1 MLNFKSFFG
10 GSFDYFDY
18 RNDFRVYDFFPIVVA
33 LVFLKILMKNNLV
46 FFKVFFPKYYLFGII
61 ITLIGIF
68 VSAFEKDFIIVFSFS
83 LIFLGFVFS
92 RQYLTPLINKAK
104 DEITKSDDLSK
115 VKFERLHRFS
125 VIINILQ
132 IFVCIIILF
141 YKIIN

>member
-1 MLNFKSFFG
+1 MEINLIILIAGMILGFMI
-10 GSFDYFDY
+10 
-18 RNDFRVYDFFPIVVA
+18 FFPIVVA
-33 LVFLKILMKNNLV
+33 PSVFKNFNEKQSSVFLRS
-46 FFKVFFPKYYLFGII
+46 FFPKYYLFGII

-68 VSAFEKDFIIVFSFS
+68 ISAWEKDFVIILGFS
-83 LIFLGFVFS
+83 LIFLSFVFS

-104 DEITKSDDLSK
+104 DEIIKSDDLSK

-132 IFVCIIILF
+132 IFICIIILF

>member
-1 MLNFKSFFG
+1 MEINLIILITGMILGFMI
-10 GSFDYFDY
+10 
-18 RNDFRVYDFFPIVVA
+18 FFPIVVA
-33 LVFLKILMKNNLV
+33 PSVFKNFNEKQSSL
-46 FFKVFFPKYYLFGII
+46 FLRSFFPKYYLFGII

-68 VSAFEKDFIIVFSFS
+68 ISALEKDFIIIFS
-83 LIFLGFVFS
+83 LSIIFLGFVFS

-104 DEITKSDDLSK
+104 DEIVKSNNLSK

-132 IFVCIIILF
+132 IFICIIILF

>member
-1 MLNFKSFFG
+1 MILGFMI
-10 GSFDYFDY
+10 
-18 RNDFRVYDFFPIVVA
+18 FFPIVVA
-33 LVFLKILMKNNLV
+33 PSVFKNFNEKQSSVFLRS
-46 FFKVFFPKYYLFGII
+46 FFSKYYLFGII

-104 DEITKSDDLSK
+104 DEITESDDLSK
-115 VKFERLHRFS
+115 VKFERLHKFS

>member
-1 MLNFKSFFG
+1 MEVHLIILIIGMILGFMI
-10 GSFDYFDY
+10 
-18 RNDFRVYDFFPIVVA
+18 FFPIVVA
-33 LVFLKILMKNNLV
+33 PSVFKNFNEKQSSIFLRS
-46 FFKVFFPKYYLFGII
+46 FFPKYYLFGII

-68 VSAFEKDFIIVFSFS
+68 VSALEKDFIIIFSFS
-83 LIFLGFVFS
+83 LIFLGFLFS

-104 DEITKSDDLSK
+104 DEIIKSDDFSK

-141 YKIIN
+141 YKILK

>member
-1 MLNFKSFFG
+1 MI
-10 GSFDYFDY
+10 
-18 RNDFRVYDFFPIVVA
+18 FFPVVVA
-33 LVFLKILMKNNLV
+33 PSVFKNFNEKQSSVFLRS
-46 FFKVFFPKYYLFGII
+46 FFPKYNLFGII
-61 ITLIGIF
+61 ITLIGIC
-68 VSAFEKDFIIVFSFS
+68 VSALEKDFLIIFSLS
-83 LIFLGFVFS
+83 LIFLGFFFS
-92 RQYLTPLINKAK
+92 RQYLTALINKAK

>member
-1 MLNFKSFFG
+1 MEINLIILITGMILGFMI
-10 GSFDYFDY
+10 
-18 RNDFRVYDFFPIVVA
+18 FFPIVVA
-33 LVFLKILMKNNLV
+33 PSVFKNFNEKQSSVFLRS
-46 FFKVFFPKYYLFGII
+46 FFPKYYLFGIV

-68 VSAFEKDFIIVFSFS
+68 VSALEKDFIIIFSLS

-104 DEITKSDDLSK
+104 DEITKFDDLSK
-115 VKFERLHRFS
+115 VRFERLHRFS

-132 IFVCIIILF
+132 IFVCIIVLI

>member
-1 MLNFKSFFG
+1 MIILIAGMILGFMI
-10 GSFDYFDY
+10 
-18 RNDFRVYDFFPIVVA
+18 FFPIVVA
-33 LVFLKILMKNNLV
+33 PSVFKNFNEKQSSVFLRS
-46 FFKVFFPKYYLFGII
+46 FFPKYYLFGII
-61 ITLIGIF
+61 VTSIGIF
-68 VSAFEKDFIIVFSFS
+68 ISALEKDFIIIFSFS
-83 LIFLGFVFS
+83 LIFLGFLFS

-104 DEITKSDDLSK
+104 DEIIKSDNLSK

>member
-1 MLNFKSFFG
+1 MIILITGMILGFMI
-10 GSFDYFDY
+10 
-18 RNDFRVYDFFPIVVA
+18 FFPVVVA
-33 LVFLKILMKNNLV
+33 PSVFKNFNEKQSSL
-46 FFKVFFPKYYLFGII
+46 FLRSFFPKYYLFGII

-68 VSAFEKDFIIVFSFS
+68 ISALEKDFIIIFS
-83 LIFLGFVFS
+83 LSFIFLGFVFS

-104 DEITKSDDLSK
+104 DEIVKSNNLSK

-141 YKIIN
+141 YKIVN

>member
-1 MLNFKSFFG
+1 MIILIIGMILGFMI
-10 GSFDYFDY
+10 
-18 RNDFRVYDFFPIVVA
+18 FFPIVVA
-33 LVFLKILMKNNLV
+33 PSVFKNFNEQQSSVFLRS
-46 FFKVFFPKYYLFGII
+46 FFPKYYLFGII

-104 DEITKSDDLSK
+104 DEITESDDLSK
-115 VKFERLHRFS
+115 VKFKRLHRFS

-132 IFVCIIILF
+132 IFVCIIILY